1 MILQSLALTESGGSS
16 FLADSVE
23 VDAGKCTIS
32 LGTLGG
38 SFMFTPAI
46 LIQQALVTPSDLLPV
61 SEGSETSD
69 AEGKGI
75 TIEYNK
81 GSERVLKVKIT
92 ASNDSKY
99 LILNGCEYNPGTT
112 TQPLYAYWGWR
123 AKSLKL
129 QRMENGRLSNQSLNA
144 DESYEFDPADYVF
157 IENEDGSGLVIVSP
171 GIMGRSSVDGAG
183 DESFFFINGDP
194 RSQQIEPGACYSF
207 TLAAA
212 WLPDGKDAPETA
224 RRLRALLGKEQ

>member
-1 MILQSLALTESGGSS
+1 
-16 FLADSVE
+16 
-23 VDAGKCTIS
+23 
-32 LGTLGG
+32 
-38 SFMFTPAI
+38 MFTPTF

-61 SEGSETSD
+61 SAGSETSD

-75 TIEYNK
+75 TLEYKK

-92 ASNDSKY
+92 ASNDSNY

-157 IENEDGSGLVIVSP
+157 IEYEDGSGLVIVSP
-171 GIMGRSSVDGAG
+171 GILGRSTVDGEG
-183 DESFFFINGDP
+183 EESFFFMNGDP
-194 RSQQIEPGACYSF
+194 RNQQIEPGAGYSF
-207 TLAAA
+207 SLGAA
-212 WLPDGKDAPETA
+212 WLPDSKDIPETA
-224 RRLRALLGKEQ
+224 RRIRALLGKEQ